1 MTHHG
6 VKFVRSEVKNLQKQG
21 EDQRLV
27 SFTDSAIPDEVFDT
41 VLLAIGR
48 VPNTHDIGIDK
59 IGVKTHK
66 SSTKVIADDLDK
78 TSVDNV
84 YAIGDAVQGIF
95 KVFMHEKLEYLIGYC
110 WIIIIHLQEEWN

>member
-1 MTHHG
+1 
-6 VKFVRSEVKNLQKQG
+6 
-21 EDQRLV
+21 
-27 SFTDSAIPDEVFDT
+27 

-66 SSTKVIADDLDK
+66 SNSKVIADDLDK

-95 KVFMHEKLEYLIGYC
+95 KV
-110 WIIIIHLQEEWN
+110 